1 MWKIVLPIIVM
12 LVIGTSLA
20 FAEEHPDEVNSFWTL
35 WPDKKVKTTNETWY
49 VEISVKEGEKVIIK
63 QFGSETPEEF
73 FLRINDILRILTP
86 APVVEPTEGEKAHE
100 EVMKIIEAKIAE
112 ISEEQKKL
120 DEIKIMCKYGQDG
133 FKVIQKNIDF
143 ESLERLI
150 QEVSSQEYAKMK
162 LNKAY
167 ETCRAMTNYKVDL
180 RQWED
185 YPAVDE
191 RKEVFLSTISVYD
204 TLNRADSEIWN
215 KRHLTPHDLIEA
227 VKDAK
232 ERQCSVK
239 GKQQGLCVKEFTGE
253 LYTRPAPT
261 KVCQFNPITQAV
273 DLCPEQA
280 LAEYNEQ
287 EIRTE
292 GTAMTI
298 LCEQAYKETWHGTTA
313 KTWWPDLLVD
323 GTCDTLID
331 ELVETRGDYIRDDWK
346 GQTKANC
353 PDCDQFKESN

>member
-1 MWKIVLPIIVM
+1 MWKIVLPIIAI

-20 FAEEHPDEVNSFWTL
+20 FAEEDPDEVNVFWTFFE
-35 WPDKKVKTTNETWY
+35 DRKVKTTNETWY
-49 VEISVKEGEKVIIK
+49 VEIAVAEGEKVIIK

-73 FLRINDILRILTP
+73 FLRISDILRILTP

-100 EVMKIIEAKIAE
+100 EVMKIIEEKIAE
-112 ISEEQKKL
+112 ISEERKKL
-120 DEIKIMCKYGQDG
+120 DELKIMCKYGQDG

-150 QEVSSQEYAKMK
+150 QNVGSKEYAKMT

-191 RKEVFLSTISVYD
+191 RKEIFLSTLSVYD

-215 KRHLTPHDLIEA
+215 KRTLTPHDLIEA
-227 VKDAK
+227 VKDAE

-239 GKQQGLCVKEFTGE
+239 GKQQGLCVKEFSGVNPGG
-253 LYTRPAPT
+253 YTFD
-261 KVCQFNPITQAV
+261 KVCQFNPITQRV
-273 DLCPEQA
+273 DLCPKQA
-280 LAEYNEQ
+280 LADYHEQ
-287 EIRTE
+287 EIKTF

-298 LCEQAYKETWHGTTA
+298 LCEQAYKKTWHGTTS
-313 KTWWPDLLVD
+313 KNWWPDLLID

-331 ELVETRGDYIRDDWK
+331 ELVETRGDYVREDWK
-346 GQTKANC
+346 GQTKDNC
-353 PDCDQFKESN
+353 PDCQRFKE